1 MKETIRK
8 SKWKNNKLLHRIVIN
23 EKEIIDKKTIMEKFN
38 HFFVNI
44 RPKLASK
51 IPVSN
56 THFEQYATYEGPILK
71 NKGTLWWR
79 NKKCQCFFFAQK

>member
-1 MKETIRK
+1 
-8 SKWKNNKLLHRIVIN
+8 
-23 EKEIIDKKTIMEKFN
+23 MEKFN

-71 NKGTLWWR
+71 NKGNL
-79 NKKCQCFFFAQK
+79 

>member
-1 MKETIRK
+1 
-8 SKWKNNKLLHRIVIN
+8 
-23 EKEIIDKKTIMEKFN
+23 MEKFN

-51 IPVSN
+51 IPVPN

-71 NKGTLWWR
+71 NKGTL
-79 NKKCQCFFFAQK
+79 